1 MGKVLHASYSGYFP
15 FCPGEPENPVI
26 NGSLASIMALYWRV
40 RTIRFSCTLGTE
52 GQQILTYRS
61 QATEEKD
68 LVCQNTFAQASP
80 NPFVISGEDFQY
92 AIFTPGTQA
101 RITIFLE
108 AQETELFIG
117 GNEAFTDSVLFPI
130 GSTGL
135 SASIK
140 YAGIK
145 DNEPNNSSLDSVE
158 CTEFWSYGGTYNTSN
173 GSPL

>member
-1 MGKVLHASYSGYFP
+1 MAFLHASYSGYFP
-15 FCPGEPENPVI
+15 VCLNEPENPVI

-68 LVCQNTFAQASP
+68 LVCQNIFAQASP
-80 NPFVISGEDFQY
+80 NPFGVDANTFQY
-92 AIFTPGTQA
+92 TFFTPGTQA

-117 GNEAFTDSVLFPI
+117 GNEGFTDSVLFSI

-145 DNEPNNSSLDSVE
+145 DSASNNSSLDSVE
-158 CTEFWSYGGTYNTSN
+158 CTEFWSYGGTYNTST